1 MNEFAIVSEG
11 VTDYAVL
18 KSILFGWFKEQDAEP
33 FLKPYQPDPTAEGE
47 SSWQEFGNWE
57 NVLKYLEEKKHRTHS
72 NLQIFSSCRSTPINR
87 ST

>member
-18 KSILFGWFKEQDAEP
+18 KNILLGWFKGQDAEP

-47 SSWQEFGNWE
+47 SSWQAFGN
-57 NVLKYLEEKKHRTHS
+57 
-72 NLQIFSSCRSTPINR
+72 
-87 ST
+87 